1 MRVEGN
7 SGLSMGALAQDKLLL
22 IGIIAFPYL
31 KIKED
36 KDFLLDFFFFFEN
49 RMRHSQANIPIWF
62 TGKVQSLS

>member
-22 IGIIAFPYL
+22 IEIIGFSYL

-36 KDFLLDFFFFFEN
+36 KEFFIKFFFEN
-49 RMRHSQANIPIWF
+49 QMRRSQVNNPIWF
-62 TGKVQSLS
+62 TAKVQSLS